1 MKYIDE
7 KFVKKSIIKWLGRKG
22 YSRSLRHGELSEH
35 GVDIKVRHNNYPR
48 YFLIECK
55 GDPNPDTFGSV
66 NSGREVAFNYVLGQI
81 VSRMRSKSKYWY
93 AIGLPDSMREKI
105 IKRLP
110 KEVCKKLRLKILLV
124 SENGK
129 VEELNWRHLK

>member
-1 MKYIDE
+1 MTE
-7 KFVKKSIIKWLGRKG
+7 EFVKNSVIKYLSRKEWG
-22 YSRSLRHGELSEH
+22 TNLHFGSLRDR
-35 GVDIKVRHNNYPR
+35 GVDIKVRHNRYSR